1 MFYARYATK
10 KLSVPLTNNNN
21 NNNEDLVKHMVI
33 SLSNCAL
40 QMGKN
45 KNPNKSN

>member
-10 KLSVPLTNNNN
+10 KLSVPLTNN